1 MAVPLIVTLAA
12 LALVPQPMG
21 RRDLIISGFGAI
33 ASLPYSASAVS
44 LQSLSSRPSW
54 DDAKDGVYPIL
65 AAQQDVKR
73 LLADE
78 ETYRT
83 MVKIGLPTDNLKMP
97 PQLSFSLF
105 RKLES
110 SVSDPGEFMDA
121 AIEYVEYSR
130 DGNDLVELARMA
142 RFNGAGPLAIE
153 DYVQRSIVA
162 ARGCAKALDR
172 MVPLLPAS
180 Q

>member
-1 MAVPLIVTLAA
+1 M
-12 LALVPQPMG
+12 
-21 RRDLIISGFGAI
+21 
-33 ASLPYSASAVS
+33 
-44 LQSLSSRPSW
+44 SR
-54 DDAKDGVYPIL
+54 I
-65 AAQQDVKR
+65 
-73 LLADE
+73 
-78 ETYRT
+78 
-83 MVKIGLPTDNLKMP
+83 KIGLPTDNLKMP